1 MPVINV
7 DTSGAVEPTV
17 IAAGTEAELRI
28 VDVKVGN
35 DKNGHLYLLPRF
47 EVVGEPYAKEF
58 TKFLGMPFDGMDAKK
73 KNQVLSN
80 LQAFERCFG
89 CNLQQDDT
97 DQLIGLSGWAILGSE
112 ETPEYGE
119 QNYVKKF
126 IVGR

>member
-17 IAAGTEAELRI
+17 VAAGTEVELRI
-28 VDVKVGN
+28 VDVKVAN
-35 DKNGHLYLLPRF
+35 DKNGHLYMMPRF
-47 EVVGEPYAKEF
+47 EVVGEPYSKEF
-58 TKFLGMPFDGMDAKK
+58 TKFLGMPHAEMDAKK
-73 KNQVLSN
+73 KNQTLSA

-97 DQLIGLSGWAILGSE
+97 DQIVGLTGWAILGVE